1 MVELVAR
8 LREKKGKKVK
18 SLRKKGILPAILYGP
33 EIENLNL
40 EVGEKEFEK
49 VFKEV
54 GESSLIDLLV
64 GEKKYKAIIHE
75 VQRDPIEGK
84 IIHIDFYSPS
94 LKEKIEVKV
103 PLVFE
108 GVAPA
113 VKDLGGTLVKNISE
127 IEIQCLPDNLPKEI
141 RVDISGLKSF
151 QDFIFVRNLKL
162 PEGVKVLRKE
172 DDILAFVA
180 PPEKVEEELEKPIEE
195 KVEEVEKVEKKKEKE
210 VEE

>member
-18 SLRKKGILPAILYGP
+18 GLRKKGILPAILYGP

-40 EVGEKEFEK
+40 EVKEKEFEK
-49 VFKEV
+49 IFKEV
-54 GESSLIDLLV
+54 GESSLIDLCV
-64 GEKKYKAIIHE
+64 GEKKYKAIIHQ
-75 VQRDPIEGK
+75 VQKDPIEGK

-151 QDFIFVRNLKL
+151 QDFIFVRDLKL

-195 KVEEVEKVEKKKEKE
+195 KVEEVESVEKKKEEKF
-210 VEE
+210 EE

>member
-18 SLRKKGILPAILYGP
+18 GLRKKGILPAILYGP

-40 EVGEKEFEK
+40 EVKEKEFEK
-49 VFKEV
+49 IFKEV
-54 GESSLIDLLV
+54 GESSLIDLCV
-64 GEKKYKAIIHE
+64 GEKKYKAIIHQ
-75 VQRDPIEGK
+75 VQKDPIEGK

-151 QDFIFVRNLKL
+151 QDFIFVRDLKL

-195 KVEEVEKVEKKKEKE
+195 KVEEVERVEKKKEEKF
-210 VEE
+210 EE